1 MKDLNN
7 RRILVAVS
15 GGIAAYKVVDVVRQL
30 LKRGADVRVI
40 MTHAATRFL
49 HPTTFSAISGNDV
62 GLTMFNEDGK
72 VNLNHLEMSHWAD
85 LILLAPATAN
95 IIAKTA
101 IGMADDLVSTALLAA
116 RCPVMIAPA
125 MNPSMYLNDATQAN
139 LETLK
144 NRGIIQIGP
153 NSGEMAAPGELAG
166 PGRLS
171 EPDEIVKAIA
181 EFMGSR
187 KVNRLSGKRVLITA
201 GRTEEPIDQVR
212 VITNRSSGR
221 MGIELAK
228 VALSEGAEVVFVNGP
243 MDFPAP
249 DGVINK
255 PVKTAIDMLDAV
267 NEEIKNSDIVLY
279 VAAVADWRPETTDKG
294 KLKREKM
301 DGLPSIKLVE
311 NPDIAKETAK
321 LTKGMAVGF
330 ALEMENSEELAIGKL
345 KRKGLDAIL
354 LNTVSAIGS
363 SDNKLT
369 WIDVDGGR
377 KMSDTGSKSQ
387 IAKWIFESIIDRFKS
402 EENF

>member
-62 GLTMFNEDGK
+62 GLDMFNDDGK
-72 VNLNHLEMSHWAD
+72 VNVNHLEMPHWAD
-85 LILLAPATAN
+85 LILVAPATAN
-95 IIAKTA
+95 IIAKTVT
-101 IGMADDLVSTALLAA
+101 GMADDLVSTALLAA

-139 LETLK
+139 LEILK
-144 NRGIIQIGP
+144 SRGIIQIGP

-171 EPDEIVKAIA
+171 EPNEIVEAVS
-181 EFMGSR
+181 EFMGSS
-187 KVNRLSGKRVLITA
+187 KVNRLAGKRVLITA

-249 DGVINK
+249 DGVISS
-255 PVKTAIDMLDAV
+255 PVQTAREMLEAV
-267 NEEIKNSDIVLY
+267 KNDIKSSDIVLY
-279 VAAVADWRPETTDKG
+279 VAAVADWRPETRDKG

-321 LTKGMAVGF
+321 LAKGLAIGF
-330 ALEMENSEELAIGKL
+330 ALEMENSEDLAIGKL

-354 LNTVSAIGS
+354 LNTISAIGS
-363 SDNKLT
+363 TENRLT

-377 KMSDTGSKSQ
+377 KSSDTGSKSE
-387 IAKWIFESIIDRFKS
+387 IAKWIFESIIDHLKS
-402 EENF
+402 